1 MRRLTKQRKFFVS
14 LNIGQNNA
22 LVIFALKRNTLS
34 EISEKLLKDIFSEFD
49 GSCPIGNISY
59 KLSLGE
65 LQVDD
70 ISATFT
76 EGSTKGYITIR

>member
-1 MRRLTKQRKFFVS
+1 M
-14 LNIGQNNA
+14 
-22 LVIFALKRNTLS
+22 IFALKRKTLS
-34 EISEKLLKDIFSEFD
+34 EISGKLLKDIFSEFD

-76 EGSTKGYITIR
+76 EESTKEYITVR

>member
-1 MRRLTKQRKFFVS
+1 M
-14 LNIGQNNA
+14 
-22 LVIFALKRNTLS
+22 IFALKRKALS
-34 EISEKLLKDIFSEFD
+34 EISGKLLKDIFSEFD
-49 GSCPIGNISY
+49 GSCPIDNISY

-76 EGSTKGYITIR
+76 EESTKEYITVR